1 MSNILKVTNPTVAY
15 ENNNTINKQTPS
27 QQAED
32 LSIKNPVEANRVGRA
47 DGRAEAGGDDGGQK
61 GISYES
67 NFGSFIAS
75 LRDVPRLGEIMT
87 KMIFGGMANLVESG
101 IGKGTAEEIQ
111 AFFQMLEMSPEKLN
125 EFMKGQMAG
134 ANRLQ
139 GPLFDVMRQIM
150 GEATTVE
157 LKAGVLD
164 FLKKYNDMSSGKHIL
179 ENIKGTLEDI
189 EARMFRN
196 DREGLQKL
204 AMRLKPHATES
215 NAANVR
221 MLKEQI
227 IPYMGKYVADNREMG
242 KLRDLVTL
250 VAFNTAR
257 YESGSLDKV
266 VEAFQRLMEFPTFHK
281 HFPGMTGK
289 DLRNMLLNVDYDR
302 AAGKNELTDKL
313 LNIMEAGV
321 KGEAGVENKE
331 QFVNIMR
338 SVLVN
343 ESVYM
348 PVMHV
353 MLPVILDGVPM
364 FSEMWVDPDEESGN
378 PGSKERGVKLLIKF
392 DMKDV
397 GFFDMMLYYEKGKID
412 MLIHYPEEL
421 AGHESDIREN
431 IRKIMRKNDLELE
444 YLGVEQGKA
453 PIPVHTAF
461 PKILERR
468 NSINVTV

>member
-1 MSNILKVTNPTVAY
+1 MSNILKVTTPTVGY
-15 ENNNTINKQTPS
+15 DNNSVNNKPTPS

-47 DGRAEAGGDDGGQK
+47 DGRAESGGNDGGR
-61 GISYES
+61 GIAYDS
-67 NFGSFIAS
+67 NFGSFIQS
-75 LRDVPRLGEIMT
+75 LRDLPRLSEAMS

-101 IGKGTAEEIQ
+101 ITKGTAEDIQ
-111 AFFQMLEMSPEKLN
+111 AFFQMLNMSPEKLS
-125 EFMKGQMAG
+125 EFLKSQMAG

-139 GPLFDVMRQIM
+139 GPLFDVLRQIM
-150 GEATTVE
+150 DEATTVE

-164 FLKKYNDMSSGKHIL
+164 LLKKYNDMSSGKHL
-179 ENIKGTLEDI
+179 MENIKGTLEDI
-189 EARMFRN
+189 EARMFKG
-196 DREGLQKL
+196 DREGLMKL
-204 AMRLKPHATES
+204 AMKLKPHTMDS

-221 MLKEQI
+221 LLKEQI

-250 VAFNTAR
+250 VAFNTSR
-257 YESGSLDKV
+257 YESGSLDNV
-266 VEAFQRLMEFPTFHK
+266 VQAFQRLMDFPTFQK
-281 HFPGMTGK
+281 QFKGMSVNDYRDHHRG
-289 DLRNMLLNVDYDR
+289 VDYDR

-313 LNIMEAGV
+313 LNIMQAGV
-321 KGEAGVENKE
+321 KGEAGIENKE
-331 QFVNIMR
+331 AFVNIMR
-338 SVLVN
+338 SILVN

-378 PGSKERGVKLLIKF
+378 QGSKERGIKLLIKF

-421 AGHESDIREN
+421 SGHESDIREN
-431 IRKIMRKNDLELE
+431 IRKIMSRNELELE
-444 YLGVEQGKA
+444 YLGVEQNKA
-453 PIPVHTAF
+453 PIQVSAAF
-461 PKILERR
+461 PKIFERR
-468 NSINVTV
+468 NSINVTI

>member
-1 MSNILKVTNPTVAY
+1 MSNILKVTTPTVGY
-15 ENNNTINKQTPS
+15 DNNSVNNKPTPS

-47 DGRAEAGGDDGGQK
+47 DGRAESGGNDGGR
-61 GISYES
+61 GIAYDS
-67 NFGSFIAS
+67 NFGSFIQS
-75 LRDVPRLGEIMT
+75 LRDLPRLSEAMS

-101 IGKGTAEEIQ
+101 ITKGTAEDIQ
-111 AFFQMLEMSPEKLN
+111 AFFQMLNMSPEKLS
-125 EFMKGQMAG
+125 EFLKSQMAG

-139 GPLFDVMRQIM
+139 GPLFDVLRQIM
-150 GEATTVE
+150 DEATTVE

-164 FLKKYNDMSSGKHIL
+164 LLKKYNDMSSGKHL
-179 ENIKGTLEDI
+179 MENIKGTLEDI
-189 EARMFRN
+189 EARMFKG
-196 DREGLQKL
+196 DREGLMKL
-204 AMRLKPHATES
+204 AMKLKPHTMDS

-221 MLKEQI
+221 LLKEQI

-250 VAFNTAR
+250 VAFNTSR
-257 YESGSLDKV
+257 YESGSLDNV
-266 VEAFQRLMEFPTFHK
+266 VQAFQRLMDFPTFQK
-281 HFPGMTGK
+281 HFKGMSVN
-289 DLRNMLLNVDYDR
+289 DFRDMLRGVDYDR

-313 LNIMEAGV
+313 LNIMQAGV
-321 KGEAGVENKE
+321 KGEAGIENKE
-331 QFVNIMR
+331 AFVNIMR
-338 SVLVN
+338 SILVN

-378 PGSKERGVKLLIKF
+378 QGSKERGIKLLIKF

-421 AGHESDIREN
+421 SGHESDIREN
-431 IRKIMRKNDLELE
+431 IRKIMSRNNLEVE
-444 YLGVEQGKA
+444 YLAVEQGKES
-453 PIPVHTAF
+453 IPVSAAF
-461 PKILERR
+461 PKIFERR
-468 NSINVTV
+468 NSINVTI

>member
-1 MSNILKVTNPTVAY
+1 MSNILKVTTPTVGY
-15 ENNNTINKQTPS
+15 DNNSVNNKPTPS

-47 DGRAEAGGDDGGQK
+47 DGRAESGGNDGGR
-61 GISYES
+61 GIAYDS
-67 NFGSFIAS
+67 NFGSFVQS
-75 LRDVPRLGEIMT
+75 LRDLPRLNEALS

-101 IGKGTAEEIQ
+101 ITKGTAEDIQ
-111 AFFQMLEMSPEKLN
+111 AFFQMLNMSPDKLS
-125 EFMKGQMAG
+125 EFLKTQMAG

-139 GPLFDVMRQIM
+139 GPLFDVLRQIM
-150 GEATTVE
+150 DEATTVE

-164 FLKKYNDMSSGKHIL
+164 LLKKYNDMSSGKHL
-179 ENIKGTLEDI
+179 MENIKGTLEDI
-189 EARMFRN
+189 EARMFKG
-196 DREGLQKL
+196 DREGLMKL
-204 AMRLKPHATES
+204 AMKLKPHS
-215 NAANVR
+215 MDNNAANVR
-221 MLKEQI
+221 FLKEQI

-257 YESGSLDKV
+257 YESGSLDNV
-266 VEAFQRLMEFPTFHK
+266 VQAFQRLMDFPTFQK
-281 HFPGMTGK
+281 HFKGMTAQ
-289 DLRNMLLNVDYDR
+289 DFRDMLMGVDYDR

-313 LNIMEAGV
+313 LNIMQAGV
-321 KGEAGVENKE
+321 KGEAGIENKE
-331 QFVNIMR
+331 AFVNIMR
-338 SVLVN
+338 SILVN

-421 AGHESDIREN
+421 SGHESDIREN
-431 IRKIMRKNDLELE
+431 IRKIMSRNNLELE
-444 YLGVEQGKA
+444 YLGVEQNKV
-453 PIPVHTAF
+453 PIQVSAAF
-461 PKILERR
+461 PKIFERR
-468 NSINVTV
+468 NSINVTI

>member
-1 MSNILKVTNPTVAY
+1 MSNILKVTTPTVGY
-15 ENNNTINKQTPS
+15 DNNSVNNKPTPS

-47 DGRAEAGGDDGGQK
+47 DGRAESNSNDGGR
-61 GISYES
+61 GIAYDS
-67 NFGSFIAS
+67 NFGSFVQS
-75 LRDVPRLGEIMT
+75 LRDLPRLNEALS

-101 IGKGTAEEIQ
+101 ITKGTAEDIQ
-111 AFFQMLEMSPEKLN
+111 AFFQMLNMSPDKLS
-125 EFMKGQMAG
+125 EFLKTQMAG

-139 GPLFDVMRQIM
+139 GPLFDVLRQIM
-150 GEATTVE
+150 DEATTVE

-164 FLKKYNDMSSGKHIL
+164 LLKKYNDMSSGKHL
-179 ENIKGTLEDI
+179 MENIKGTLEDI
-189 EARMFRN
+189 EARMFKG
-196 DREGLQKL
+196 DREGLMKL
-204 AMRLKPHATES
+204 AMKLKPHTMDN

-221 MLKEQI
+221 LLKEQL

-257 YESGSLDKV
+257 YESGSLDNV
-266 VEAFQRLMEFPTFHK
+266 VQAFQRLMDFPTFQK
-281 HFPGMTGK
+281 HFKGMTAQ
-289 DLRNMLLNVDYDR
+289 DFRDMLMGVDYDR

-313 LNIMEAGV
+313 LNIMQAGV
-321 KGEAGVENKE
+321 KGEAGIENKE
-331 QFVNIMR
+331 AFVNIMR
-338 SVLVN
+338 SILVN

-421 AGHESDIREN
+421 SGHESDIREN
-431 IRKIMRKNDLELE
+431 IRKIMSRNNLELE
-444 YLGVEQGKA
+444 YLGVEQNKV
-453 PIPVHTAF
+453 PIQVSAAF
-461 PKILERR
+461 PKIFERR
-468 NSINVTV
+468 NSINVTI

>member
-1 MSNILKVTNPTVAY
+1 MSNILKVTTPTVGY
-15 ENNNTINKQTPS
+15 DNNSVNNKPTPS

-47 DGRAEAGGDDGGQK
+47 DGRAESGGNDGGR
-61 GISYES
+61 GIAYDS
-67 NFGSFIAS
+67 NFGSFIQS
-75 LRDVPRLGEIMT
+75 LRDLPRLSEAMS

-101 IGKGTAEEIQ
+101 ITKGTAEDIQ
-111 AFFQMLEMSPEKLN
+111 AFFQMLNMSPEKLS
-125 EFMKGQMAG
+125 EFLKSQMAG

-139 GPLFDVMRQIM
+139 GPLFDVLRQIM
-150 GEATTVE
+150 DEATTVE

-164 FLKKYNDMSSGKHIL
+164 LLKKYNDMSSGKHL
-179 ENIKGTLEDI
+179 MENIKGTLEDI
-189 EARMFRN
+189 EARMFKG
-196 DREGLQKL
+196 DREGLMKL
-204 AMRLKPHATES
+204 AMKLKPHTMDS

-221 MLKEQI
+221 LLKEQI

-250 VAFNTAR
+250 VAFNTSR
-257 YESGSLDKV
+257 YESGSRDNV
-266 VEAFQRLMEFPTFHK
+266 VQAFQRLMDFPTFQK
-281 HFPGMTGK
+281 HFKGMSVN
-289 DLRNMLLNVDYDR
+289 DFRDMLRGVDYDR

-313 LNIMEAGV
+313 LNIMQAGV
-321 KGEAGVENKE
+321 KGEAGIENKE
-331 QFVNIMR
+331 AFVNIMR
-338 SVLVN
+338 SILVN

-378 PGSKERGVKLLIKF
+378 QGSKERGIKLLIKF

-421 AGHESDIREN
+421 SGHESDIREN
-431 IRKIMRKNDLELE
+431 IRKIMSKNELELE
-444 YLGVEQGKA
+444 YLGVEQNKP
-453 PIPVHTAF
+453 PIQVSAAF
-461 PKILERR
+461 PKIFERR
-468 NSINVTV
+468 NSINVTI

>member
-1 MSNILKVTNPTVAY
+1 MSNILKVTTPTVGY
-15 ENNNTINKQTPS
+15 DNNSVNNKPTPS

-47 DGRAEAGGDDGGQK
+47 DGRAESNSNDGGR
-61 GISYES
+61 GIAYDS
-67 NFGSFIAS
+67 NFGSFVQS
-75 LRDVPRLGEIMT
+75 LRDLPRLNEALS

-101 IGKGTAEEIQ
+101 ITKGTAEDIQ
-111 AFFQMLEMSPEKLN
+111 AFFQMLNMSPDKLS
-125 EFMKGQMAG
+125 EFLKTQMAG

-139 GPLFDVMRQIM
+139 GPLFDVLRQIM
-150 GEATTVE
+150 DEATTVE

-164 FLKKYNDMSSGKHIL
+164 LLKKYNDMSSGKHL
-179 ENIKGTLEDI
+179 MENIKGTLEDI
-189 EARMFRN
+189 EARMFRG
-196 DREGLQKL
+196 DREGLMKL
-204 AMRLKPHATES
+204 AMKLKPHTMDN

-221 MLKEQI
+221 LLKEQL

-257 YESGSLDKV
+257 YESGSLDNV
-266 VEAFQRLMEFPTFHK
+266 VQAFQRLMDFPTFQK
-281 HFPGMTGK
+281 HFKGMTAQ
-289 DLRNMLLNVDYDR
+289 DFRDMLMGVDYDR

-313 LNIMEAGV
+313 LNIMQAGV
-321 KGEAGVENKE
+321 KGEAGIENKE
-331 QFVNIMR
+331 AFVNIMR
-338 SVLVN
+338 SILVN

-421 AGHESDIREN
+421 SGHESDIREN
-431 IRKIMRKNDLELE
+431 IRKIMSRNNLELE
-444 YLGVEQGKA
+444 YLGVEQNKV
-453 PIPVHTAF
+453 PIQVSAAF
-461 PKILERR
+461 PKIFERR
-468 NSINVTV
+468 NSINVTI

>member
-47 DGRAEAGGDDGGQK
+47 DGRTESGNNDGGK
-61 GISYES
+61 GVAYDS
-67 NFGSFIAS
+67 NFGSFVQS
-75 LRDVPRLGEIMT
+75 LRDLPKLNEIMS
-87 KMIFGGMANLVESG
+87 KMIFGGMANIVESG
-101 IGKGTAEEIQ
+101 IGKGTAADIQ

-125 EFMKGQMAG
+125 EFLKAQMAG

-139 GPLFDVMRQIM
+139 GPLFDVLRQIM
-150 GEATTVE
+150 DEATTVE

-164 FLKKYNDMSSGKHIL
+164 LLKKYNDMSSGKHIL
-179 ENIKGTLEDI
+179 ENIKGTLEEI

-196 DREGLQKL
+196 DRDGLERL
-204 AMRLKPHATES
+204 AMRLKQHSMDA
-215 NAANVR
+215 NAANTR
-221 MLKEQI
+221 LLKEQI
-227 IPYMGKYVADNREMG
+227 IPYMGKYVADNRELG

-257 YESGSLDKV
+257 YESGNIDNV
-266 VEAFQRLMEFPTFHK
+266 VQAFWRLMDFPTFRK
-281 HFPGMTGK
+281 HFKGMTAEGF
-289 DLRNMLLNVDYDR
+289 REMLLNVDYDR
-302 AAGKNELTDKL
+302 AAGKNELADKL
-313 LNIMEAGV
+313 LNIMQAGV
-321 KGEAGVENKE
+321 KGEAGIENRE
-331 QFVNIMR
+331 AFINVMR
-338 SVLVN
+338 SMLVN

-348 PVMHV
+348 PLMHV

-378 PGSKERGVKLLIKF
+378 PGSDERGVKLLIKF

-421 AGHESDIREN
+421 SGHESDIRDN
-431 IRKIMRKNDLELE
+431 IRKIMSRNKLELE
-444 YLGVEQGKA
+444 YLGVEQNKV
-453 PIPVHTAF
+453 PIQVSAAF
-461 PKILERR
+461 PKIFERR
-468 NSINVTV
+468 NSINVTI

>member
-1 MSNILKVTNPTVAY
+1 MSNILKVTTPTVGY
-15 ENNNTINKQTPS
+15 DNNSVNNKPTPS

-47 DGRAEAGGDDGGQK
+47 DGRAESNSNDGGR
-61 GISYES
+61 GIAYDS
-67 NFGSFIAS
+67 NFGSFVQS
-75 LRDVPRLGEIMT
+75 LRDLPRLNEALS

-101 IGKGTAEEIQ
+101 ITKGTAEDIQ
-111 AFFQMLEMSPEKLN
+111 AFFQMLNMSPDKLS
-125 EFMKGQMAG
+125 EFLKTQMAG

-139 GPLFDVMRQIM
+139 GPLFDVLRQIM
-150 GEATTVE
+150 DEATTVE

-164 FLKKYNDMSSGKHIL
+164 LLKKYNDMSSGKHL
-179 ENIKGTLEDI
+179 MENIKGTLEDI
-189 EARMFRN
+189 EARMFKG
-196 DREGLQKL
+196 DREGLMKL
-204 AMRLKPHATES
+204 AMKLKPHTMDN

-221 MLKEQI
+221 LLKEQL

-257 YESGSLDKV
+257 YESGSLDNV
-266 VEAFQRLMEFPTFHK
+266 VQAFQRLMDFPTFQK
-281 HFPGMTGK
+281 HFKGMTAQ
-289 DLRNMLLNVDYDR
+289 DFRDMLMGVDYDR

-313 LNIMEAGV
+313 LNIMQAGV
-321 KGEAGVENKE
+321 KGEAGIENKE
-331 QFVNIMR
+331 AFVNIMR
-338 SVLVN
+338 SILVN

-421 AGHESDIREN
+421 SGHESDIREN
-431 IRKIMRKNDLELE
+431 IRKIMSKNELELE
-444 YLGVEQGKA
+444 YLGVEQNKP
-453 PIPVHTAF
+453 PIQVSAAF
-461 PKILERR
+461 PKIFERR
-468 NSINVTV
+468 NSINVTI

>member
-1 MSNILKVTNPTVAY
+1 MSNILKVTTPTVGY
-15 ENNNTINKQTPS
+15 DNNSVNNKPTPS

-47 DGRAEAGGDDGGQK
+47 DGRAEAGGNDGGR
-61 GISYES
+61 GIAYDS
-67 NFGSFIAS
+67 NFGSFIQS
-75 LRDVPRLGEIMT
+75 LRDLPRLSEAMS

-101 IGKGTAEEIQ
+101 ITKGTAEDIQ
-111 AFFQMLEMSPEKLN
+111 AFFQMLNMSPEKLS
-125 EFMKGQMAG
+125 EFLKSQMAG

-139 GPLFDVMRQIM
+139 GPLFDVLRQIM
-150 GEATTVE
+150 DEATTVE

-164 FLKKYNDMSSGKHIL
+164 LLKKYNDMSSGKHL
-179 ENIKGTLEDI
+179 MENIKGTLEDI
-189 EARMFRN
+189 EARMFKG
-196 DREGLQKL
+196 DREGLMKL
-204 AMRLKPHATES
+204 AMKLKPHTMDS

-221 MLKEQI
+221 LLKEQI
-227 IPYMGKYVADNREMG
+227 VPYMGKYVADNREMG

-250 VAFNTAR
+250 VAFNTSR
-257 YESGSLDKV
+257 YESGSLDNV
-266 VEAFQRLMEFPTFHK
+266 VQAFQRLMDFPTFQK
-281 HFPGMTGK
+281 HFKGMSVN
-289 DLRNMLLNVDYDR
+289 DFRDMLRGVDYDR

-313 LNIMEAGV
+313 LNIMQAGV
-321 KGEAGVENKE
+321 KGEAGIENKE
-331 QFVNIMR
+331 AFVNIMR
-338 SVLVN
+338 SILVN

-378 PGSKERGVKLLIKF
+378 QGSKERGIKLLIKF

-421 AGHESDIREN
+421 SGHESDIREN
-431 IRKIMRKNDLELE
+431 IRKIMSKNELELE
-444 YLGVEQGKA
+444 YLGVEQNKP
-453 PIPVHTAF
+453 PIQVSAAF
-461 PKILERR
+461 PKIFERR
-468 NSINVTV
+468 NSINVTI

>member
-1 MSNILKVTNPTVAY
+1 MSNILKVTTPTVGY
-15 ENNNTINKQTPS
+15 DNNSVNNKPTPS

-47 DGRAEAGGDDGGQK
+47 DGRAESGGNDGGR
-61 GISYES
+61 GIAYDS
-67 NFGSFIAS
+67 NFGSFIQS
-75 LRDVPRLGEIMT
+75 LRDLPRLSEAMS

-101 IGKGTAEEIQ
+101 ITKGTAEDIQ
-111 AFFQMLEMSPEKLN
+111 AFFQMLNMSPEKLS
-125 EFMKGQMAG
+125 EFLKSQMAG

-139 GPLFDVMRQIM
+139 GPLFDVLRQIM
-150 GEATTVE
+150 DEATTVE

-164 FLKKYNDMSSGKHIL
+164 LLKKYNDMSSGKHL
-179 ENIKGTLEDI
+179 MENIKGTLEDI
-189 EARMFRN
+189 EARMFKG
-196 DREGLQKL
+196 DREGLMKL
-204 AMRLKPHATES
+204 AMKLKPHTMDS

-221 MLKEQI
+221 LLKEQI

-250 VAFNTAR
+250 VAFNTSR
-257 YESGSLDKV
+257 YESGSLDNV
-266 VEAFQRLMEFPTFHK
+266 VQAFQRLMDFPTFQK
-281 HFPGMTGK
+281 HFKGMSVN
-289 DLRNMLLNVDYDR
+289 DFRDMLRGVDYDR

-313 LNIMEAGV
+313 LNIMQAGV
-321 KGEAGVENKE
+321 KGEAGIENKE
-331 QFVNIMR
+331 AFVNIMR
-338 SVLVN
+338 SILVN

-378 PGSKERGVKLLIKF
+378 QGSKERGIKLLIKF

-421 AGHESDIREN
+421 SGHESDIREN
-431 IRKIMRKNDLELE
+431 IRKIMSRNELELE
-444 YLGVEQGKA
+444 YLGVEQNKA
-453 PIPVHTAF
+453 PIQVSAAF
-461 PKILERR
+461 PKIFERR
-468 NSINVTV
+468 NSINVTI

>member
-1 MSNILKVTNPTVAY
+1 MSNILKVTTPTVGY
-15 ENNNTINKQTPS
+15 DNNSVNNKPTPS

-47 DGRAEAGGDDGGQK
+47 DGRAESGGNDGGR
-61 GISYES
+61 GIAYDS
-67 NFGSFIAS
+67 NFGSFIQS
-75 LRDVPRLGEIMT
+75 LRDLPRLSEAMS

-101 IGKGTAEEIQ
+101 ITKGTAEDIQ
-111 AFFQMLEMSPEKLN
+111 AFFQMLNMSPEKLS
-125 EFMKGQMAG
+125 EFLKSQMAG

-139 GPLFDVMRQIM
+139 GPLFDVLRQIM
-150 GEATTVE
+150 DEATTVE

-164 FLKKYNDMSSGKHIL
+164 LLKKYNDMSSGKHL
-179 ENIKGTLEDI
+179 MENIKGTLEDI
-189 EARMFRN
+189 EARMFKG
-196 DREGLQKL
+196 DREGLMKL
-204 AMRLKPHATES
+204 AMKLKPHTMDS

-221 MLKEQI
+221 LLKEQI

-250 VAFNTAR
+250 VAFNTSR
-257 YESGSLDKV
+257 YESGSLDNV
-266 VEAFQRLMEFPTFHK
+266 VQAFQRLMDFPTFQK
-281 HFPGMTGK
+281 HFKGMSVN
-289 DLRNMLLNVDYDR
+289 DFRDMLRGVDYDR

-313 LNIMEAGV
+313 LNIMQAGV
-321 KGEAGVENKE
+321 KGEAGIENKE
-331 QFVNIMR
+331 AFVNIMR
-338 SVLVN
+338 SILVN

-378 PGSKERGVKLLIKF
+378 QGSKERGIKLLIKF

-412 MLIHYPEEL
+412 MLIHYSEEL
-421 AGHESDIREN
+421 LGHESDIREN
-431 IRKIMRKNDLELE
+431 IRKIMRKNNLELE
-444 YLGVEQGKA
+444 YLGVEQGKV

-461 PKILERR
+461 PKIFERR
-468 NSINVTV
+468 NSINVTI

>member
-1 MSNILKVTNPTVAY
+1 MSNILKVTTPTVGY
-15 ENNNTINKQTPS
+15 DNNSVNNKPTPS

-47 DGRAEAGGDDGGQK
+47 DGRAESNSNDGGR
-61 GISYES
+61 GIAYDS
-67 NFGSFIAS
+67 NFGSFVQS
-75 LRDVPRLGEIMT
+75 LRDLPRLNEALS

-101 IGKGTAEEIQ
+101 ITKGTAEDIQ
-111 AFFQMLEMSPEKLN
+111 AFFQMLNMSPDKLS
-125 EFMKGQMAG
+125 EFLKTQMAG

-139 GPLFDVMRQIM
+139 GPLFDVLRQIM
-150 GEATTVE
+150 DEATTVE

-164 FLKKYNDMSSGKHIL
+164 LLKKYNDMSSGKHL
-179 ENIKGTLEDI
+179 MENIKGTLEDI
-189 EARMFRN
+189 EARMFKG
-196 DREGLQKL
+196 DREGLMKL
-204 AMRLKPHATES
+204 AMKLKPHTMDN

-221 MLKEQI
+221 LLKEQL

-257 YESGSLDKV
+257 YESGSLDNV
-266 VEAFQRLMEFPTFHK
+266 VQAFQRLMDFPTFQK
-281 HFPGMTGK
+281 HFKGMTAQ
-289 DLRNMLLNVDYDR
+289 DFRDMLMGVDYDR

-313 LNIMEAGV
+313 LNIMQAGV
-321 KGEAGVENKE
+321 KGEAGIENKE
-331 QFVNIMR
+331 AFVNIMR
-338 SVLVN
+338 SILVN

-378 PGSKERGVKLLIKF
+378 QGSKERGIKLLIKF

-421 AGHESDIREN
+421 SGHESDIREN
-431 IRKIMRKNDLELE
+431 IRKIMSKNELELE
-444 YLGVEQGKA
+444 YLGVEQNKP
-453 PIPVHTAF
+453 PIQVSAAF
-461 PKILERR
+461 PKIFERR
-468 NSINVTV
+468 NSINVTI

>member
-1 MSNILKVTNPTVAY
+1 MSNILKVTTPTVGY
-15 ENNNTINKQTPS
+15 DNNSVNNKPTPS

-47 DGRAEAGGDDGGQK
+47 DGRAESNSNDGGR
-61 GISYES
+61 GIAYDS
-67 NFGSFIAS
+67 NFGSFVQS
-75 LRDVPRLGEIMT
+75 LRDLPRLNEALS

-101 IGKGTAEEIQ
+101 ITKGTAEDIQ
-111 AFFQMLEMSPEKLN
+111 AFFQMLNMSPDKLS
-125 EFMKGQMAG
+125 EFLKSQMAG

-139 GPLFDVMRQIM
+139 GPLFDVLRQIM
-150 GEATTVE
+150 DEATTVE

-164 FLKKYNDMSSGKHIL
+164 LLKKYNDMSSGKHL
-179 ENIKGTLEDI
+179 MENIKGTLEDI
-189 EARMFRN
+189 EARMFKG
-196 DREGLQKL
+196 DREGLMKL
-204 AMRLKPHATES
+204 AMKLKPHTMDS

-221 MLKEQI
+221 LLKEQI

-250 VAFNTAR
+250 VAFNTSR
-257 YESGSLDKV
+257 YESGSLDNV
-266 VEAFQRLMEFPTFHK
+266 VQAFQRLMDFPTFQK
-281 HFPGMTGK
+281 HFKGMSVN
-289 DLRNMLLNVDYDR
+289 DFRDMLRGVDYDR

-313 LNIMEAGV
+313 LNIMQAGV
-321 KGEAGVENKE
+321 KGEAGIENKE
-331 QFVNIMR
+331 AFVNIMR
-338 SVLVN
+338 SILVN

-378 PGSKERGVKLLIKF
+378 QGSKERGIKLLIKF

-421 AGHESDIREN
+421 SGHESDIREN
-431 IRKIMRKNDLELE
+431 IRKIMRKNNLELE
-444 YLGVEQGKA
+444 YLGVEQGKV

-461 PKILERR
+461 PKIFERR
-468 NSINVTV
+468 NSINVTI

>member
-1 MSNILKVTNPTVAY
+1 MSNILKVTTPTVGY
-15 ENNNTINKQTPS
+15 DNNSVNNKPTPS

-47 DGRAEAGGDDGGQK
+47 DGRAESGGNDGGR
-61 GISYES
+61 GIAYDS
-67 NFGSFIAS
+67 NFGSFIQS
-75 LRDVPRLGEIMT
+75 LRDLPRLSEAMS

-101 IGKGTAEEIQ
+101 ITKGTAEDIQ
-111 AFFQMLEMSPEKLN
+111 AFFQMLNMSPEKLS
-125 EFMKGQMAG
+125 EFLKSQMAG

-139 GPLFDVMRQIM
+139 GPLFDVLRQIM
-150 GEATTVE
+150 DEATTVE

-164 FLKKYNDMSSGKHIL
+164 LLKKYNDMSSGKHL
-179 ENIKGTLEDI
+179 MENIKGTLEDI
-189 EARMFRN
+189 EARMFKG
-196 DREGLQKL
+196 DREGLMKL
-204 AMRLKPHATES
+204 AMKLKPHTMDS

-221 MLKEQI
+221 LLKEQI

-250 VAFNTAR
+250 VAFNTSR
-257 YESGSLDKV
+257 YESGSLDNV
-266 VEAFQRLMEFPTFHK
+266 VQAFQRLMDFPTFQK
-281 HFPGMTGK
+281 HFKGMSVN
-289 DLRNMLLNVDYDR
+289 DFRDMLRGVDYDR

-313 LNIMEAGV
+313 LNIMQAGV
-321 KGEAGVENKE
+321 KGEAGIENKE
-331 QFVNIMR
+331 AFVNIMR
-338 SVLVN
+338 SILVN

-378 PGSKERGVKLLIKF
+378 QGSKERGIKLLIKF

-421 AGHESDIREN
+421 SGHESDIRDN
-431 IRKIMRKNDLELE
+431 IRKIMSRNKLELE
-444 YLGVEQGKA
+444 YLGVEQNKV
-453 PIPVHTAF
+453 PIQVSAAF
-461 PKILERR
+461 PKIFERR
-468 NSINVTV
+468 NSINVTI